1 MQELINVYKE
11 RGNDFINDLFGS
23 YVVVTE
29 KLSGSS
35 FAFEKTGQGLQYFK
49 GNSGNPINLIDRT
62 LMVYYEPAIKY
73 INDSTKS
80 VLSSIPENW
89 RFCFQY
95 FVHNEPGMIRYD
107 KLPKNNLVLTHIQ
120 IMSPGGKIAK
130 VIDDPRVIGD
140 WANKLNVTALP
151 PVFQGKLN
159 DSQKKQIKN
168 FLSIPIEDQMET
180 FGTSSFSS
188 YILSI
193 LNPSLG
199 STLLQED
206 PSNPIDSFIFR
217 FYKPGEAKAF
227 STKLVDPY
235 TRALMKNKV
244 KKDPRR
250 APADMNE
257 IILLDILSFIE
268 ERGLRKNE
276 ILSTRPDERYLEL
289 VTAIFNDYV
298 DKRGS
303 DLKNLDIE
311 KADFIKGDEFNLNL
325 DLVSNDRAR
334 KRLASDST
342 LQDLYK
348 IMLGSLKK
356 KRDPDK
362 AGVILTPTVIEDF
375 NKVISK
381 IEEIVYTETGEKFK
395 TFGDYLKMKEMNES
409 IFSQEYFADSFDEVL
424 NENSGNRGFEF
435 ENAIVKGINNL
446 NLTNIRTDG
455 GTAGNNNAISDLGL
469 IVNGTPIAAE
479 VKLSSTDNL
488 GALPKKDV
496 DLIEFDGKR
505 VRLKINNSSQYK
517 EILNDALSALNTP
530 KILSLL
536 KNIYDKIEPYLDGPM
551 DLTKTLGS
559 LRGDENAKNIFNE
572 VLQSKKQFTGPGD
585 VKVNPETIRRLISK
599 KIGPN
604 GAPTDY
610 IIIGNNNHKKVEGS
624 VYHLGNNPLGI
635 DVPLFDPTGVYVE
648 MRIQGS
654 GSVTKKTAAYSFGM
668 KTKNSGKMNK
678 GRTFSDVSELA
689 SIFLGNE
696 LSKKK

>member
-1 MQELINVYKE
+1 MKELTKIYQNKGKE
-11 RGNDFINDLFGS
+11 FLKDLLNT

-29 KLSGSS
+29 KLSGSY
-35 FAFEKTGQGLQYFK
+35 FAFQKSGSKINFYK
-49 GNSGNPINLIDRT
+49 GSTPKPINVVDRT
-62 LMVYYEPAIKY
+62 LMMYYEPAINY
-73 INDSTKS
+73 IEAETKS
-80 VLSSIPENW
+80 ITLPDNW

-95 FVHNEPGMIRYD
+95 FVHNEPGVIKYD

-120 IMSPGGKIAK
+120 IMNGNNIAK
-130 VIDDPRVIGD
+130 IIDDPRIIGD
-140 WANKLNVTALP
+140 WSAKLNVTPLMP
-151 PVFQGKLN
+151 FFQGKLSN
-159 DSQKKQIKN
+159 DQKKQIRN
-168 FLSIPIEDQMET
+168 FLDIPTEDQKEV
-180 FGTSSFSS
+180 FGTNSFSS

-193 LNPSLG
+193 LNPDLNT
-199 STLLQED
+199 TLLQRD
-206 PSNPIDSFIFR
+206 STKPIDSFIFR
-217 FYKPGEAKAF
+217 FYKPGESGSFAV
-227 STKLVDPY
+227 KLIDPY
-235 TRALMKNKV
+235 TKELMRSNV
-244 KKDPRR
+244 QQSARR
-250 APADMNE
+250 APADINE
-257 IILLDILSFIE
+257 ILLLDILAFIE

-276 ILSTRPDERYLEL
+276 ILSSKPDERYLEL
-289 VTAIFNDYV
+289 ISSIFNDYISR
-298 DKRGS
+298 RGNS
-303 DLKNLDIE
+303 LVNLDIE
-311 KADFIKGDEFNLNL
+311 KADFVKGEEFDLNVDMINNERTKNIL
-325 DLVSNDRAR
+325 NTEGKEYLKDLF
-334 KRLASDST
+334 
-342 LQDLYK
+342 K

-356 KRDPDK
+356 KRDESKEGP
-362 AGVILTPTVIEDF
+362 ILTKSVIEDF
-375 NKVISK
+375 NKLVDSIK
-381 IEEIVYTETGEKFK
+381 EITTAEMDDNFK

-446 NLTNIRTDG
+446 NLTNVRMDG

-469 IVNGTPIAAE
+469 IVDGTPIAAE

-496 DLIEFDGKR
+496 DSIEFDGRR
-505 VRLKINNSSQYK
+505 VRFKINSRSQYK

-530 KILSLL
+530 KILSIL

-559 LRGDENAKNIFNE
+559 LRGDERAKNIFNE

-635 DVPLFDPTGVYVE
+635 DVPMFDPTGVYVE

-678 GRTFSDVSELA
+678 GRIFSDVSELA
-689 SIFLGNE
+689 SIFLSNQ
-696 LSKKK
+696 LSKKNE